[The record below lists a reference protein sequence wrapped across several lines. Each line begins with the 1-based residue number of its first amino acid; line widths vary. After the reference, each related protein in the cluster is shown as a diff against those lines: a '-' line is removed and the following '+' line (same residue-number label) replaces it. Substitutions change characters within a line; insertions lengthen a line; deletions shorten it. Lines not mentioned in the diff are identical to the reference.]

1 MERAVCYQIESR
13 CVSGARERRISRS
26 FKDNA
31 LALGFRA
38 YARLST
44 AFRGVFFARQ
54 LLNLVKLLIELTHPL
69 QIG

>member
-31 LALGFRA
+31 LALGSAHMRDFR
-38 YARLST
+38 LH
-44 AFRGVFFARQ
+44 FAGSSLR
-54 LLNLVKLLIELTHPL
+54 VSF
-69 QIG
+69 